1 MSSQNSFSGLKPNKK
16 ECEVAGTCVKKGVK
30 VALCGMK
37 NINLKKNSE
46 NSQSSLFLQ
55 QKIENEKNFKNH
67 IQIIE
72 DVLKI
77 WRMRNLTLEEKI
89 TT

>member
-37 NINLKKNSE
+37 NINLKKTV
-46 NSQSSLFLQ
+46 
-55 QKIENEKNFKNH
+55 KILGVHYSYNKKLKMKR
-67 IQIIE
+67 ISKIIY
-72 DVLKI
+72 
-77 WRMRNLTLEEKI
+77 R
-89 TT
+89 